1 MNLQRL
7 RDYVANVLDY
17 DPDNPTYRSQVAQ
30 LLNDAHDRI
39 VSDKPWPWAQKEAKV
54 VAHADATAQVAV
66 TANSANVST
75 VNAFFESWMEGNI
88 LELDGVEYEVA
99 LVIADTNAV
108 LTALYAGTT
117 GTVNGVAKERYLA
130 IPQDCIALLQV
141 IRRVDSRSPEDP
153 GRLVPLTRYEDEW
166 ANLPLDEVNLPAYFV
181 PADTTF
187 TPAPR
192 TSGTLG
198 TAVAPPGRGTRTVEV
213 VVTHVF
219 ADGRESGP
227 SAAQSITLTD
237 TQFLT
242 VTLGATLNQSGL
254 RRRVYLRDTTRGLV
268 AYRLLQNTAGDTEV
282 SPTGGTFTYEFTSNE
297 LDSPAYTLKQR
308 LENNGGTTQRIRLY
322 PRQDRDYTF
331 TVRYLRRAS
340 RLEDDQDTPDLPS
353 AHHVALAYRALEALF
368 LKHDNPAQ
376 SQLYARRAERELLAM
391 EGRYLTEK
399 PRRWVKGFMEPGLL
413 DRVPQFTQ
421 LRRT

>member
-17 DPDNPTYRSQVAQ
+17 DPDNPTYRGQVAQ

-39 VSDKPWPWAQKEAKV
+39 VTDKPWPWAQKEVKV
-54 VAHADATAQVAV
+54 LAHADATEQVSV

-75 VNAFFESWMEGNI
+75 VNAFFAPWMEGNI

-99 LVIADTNAV
+99 YVAGANNAT
-108 LTALYAGTT
+108 LTSLYEGTT
-117 GTVNGVAKERYLA
+117 ATVDGVAKERYLA

-192 TSGTLG
+192 TPGTLG
-198 TAVAPPGRGTRTVEV
+198 TAAAPIGRGVRTVEV
-213 VVTHVF
+213 VVTHVY
-219 ADGRESGP
+219 ANGRESGP
-227 SAAQSITLTD
+227 SSAASITLQD
-237 TQFLT
+237 NEYLT

-254 RRRVYLRDTTRGLV
+254 RRRVYLRDTSRGLV
-268 AYRLLQNTAGDTEV
+268 AYRLQTNNAGDTEI
-282 SPTGGTFTYEFTSNE
+282 SPTGGTFTYEFTSTQ
-297 LDSPAYTLKQR
+297 LDSPQFTLLPRLAYD
-308 LENNGGTTQRIRLY
+308 GGTTQRIRLY
-322 PRQDRDYTF
+322 PRQDREYTF

-340 RLEDDQDTPDLPS
+340 RLEDDQDAPDLPA

-376 SQLYARRAERELLAM
+376 SQLYARRAEKELLAM
-391 EGRYLTEK
+391 EARYLTEK